1 MTNFNLV
8 RGEGREREQF
18 LDNLQTHC
26 SKLAVTVKTKKREI
40 LQCDLTQAFV
50 HLYLGRKQ
58 VKGNKCF
65 RSQVG

>member
-1 MTNFNLV
+1 M

-26 SKLAVTVKTKKREI
+26 SKLAVTVKRKRGEI

-50 HLYLGRKQ
+50 HPYLGRKH

-65 RSQVG
+65 PSQVG